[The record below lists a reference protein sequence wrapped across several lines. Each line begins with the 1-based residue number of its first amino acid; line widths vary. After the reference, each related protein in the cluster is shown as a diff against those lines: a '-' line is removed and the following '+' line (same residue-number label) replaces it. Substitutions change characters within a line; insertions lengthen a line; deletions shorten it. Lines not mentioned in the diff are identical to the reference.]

1 MYQKRAG
8 AVSLALVSGL
18 AVTGAVI
25 SAPTAAAAEPA
36 ARVAGAGETPV
47 AAQAWTHVSQ
57 KYPARSYWQ
66 AAEDLRVG
74 NEGSAAQGLTR
85 SYVRL
90 DTSRLKGATVNSA
103 TFRIANTGAP
113 SCTAKP
119 VELWSTGAVSAETTW
134 RKQPARGVKLSAVS
148 AAKGR
153 PDCAAGEFV
162 FDATALVKEAAAKN
176 LATVTVGL
184 FAANESDTGAW
195 KRFAPTSVKLDADV
209 ARPTPPVIASAEY
222 PDGKNGW
229 PAQTG
234 TAGTAG
240 TFTFGVGGAANT
252 EKVVYWTDFAPA
264 EASVAPG
271 AAVSL
276 TPPSE
281 GPHSVYAYSVDK
293 AGYRSDTATCLF
305 YANKRPGGPDRA
317 GDLNGDG
324 LRDVWSLGADG
335 RLRFSAGRGD
345 GTFAPAVD
353 GGITLVAAA
362 KVVASGDWSG
372 HGHNDLV
379 AMEYN
384 QVERKNKLWVYPNPG
399 TGVVQD
405 DRVELTV
412 TCPVADPD
420 LGCETADDHW
430 YNAEDIV
437 DAGDLNADGAPDLLV
452 KQGKE
457 LWAYYGNGMGLL
469 DVAPPVL
476 VGGADWDT
484 HTVVVPGDTSGDGVA
499 DLWLRDN
506 ASGDVSGVNGVKGS
520 DGKPDPAAWGV
531 AANRVKIGSGIAQAA
546 YPALGSSGDLTG
558 DGRAD
563 LWAVTADGK
572 VVAFRGTAAGLDG
585 SPVSGG

>member
-1 MYQKRAG
+1 MYKKKSG

-18 AVTGAVI
+18 TVTGAAI
-25 SAPTAAAAEPA
+25 SAPTALAAGPA
-36 ARVAGAGETPV
+36 VRVAGAGEAPV
-47 AAQAWTHVSQ
+47 AAQAWTHVS
-57 KYPARSYWQ
+57 KKNPARSYWN
-66 AAEDLRVG
+66 AAEELRVG

-85 SYVRL
+85 SYVQL

-103 TFRIANTGAP
+103 TFRIDNTGAP

-119 VELWSTGAVSAETTW
+119 VELWSTGAVSAATTW
-134 RKQPARGVKLSAVS
+134 NKQPAKGVKLSTVS

-153 PDCAAGEFV
+153 TNCAAGELT

-184 FAANESDTGAW
+184 FAADESDTGAW

-209 ARPTPPVIASAEY
+209 ARPAPPVIASAEY
-222 PDGKNGW
+222 PDGKDGW

-240 TFTFGVGGAANT
+240 TFTFGTGASANI
-252 EKVVYWTDFAPA
+252 EKIVYWTDFAPA
-264 EASVAPG
+264 QATAAPG

-293 AGYRSDTATCLF
+293 AGFRSDTATYLF
-305 YANKRPGGPDRA
+305 YVNKRPGGPDRA

-353 GGITLVAAA
+353 GGITLPAGTKA
-362 KVVASGDWSG
+362 VASGDWSG
-372 HGHNDLV
+372 RGHNDLV
-379 AMEYN
+379 VMEYN
-384 QVERKNKLWVYPNPG
+384 EVARKNTLWVYPNTG

-405 DRVELTV
+405 ERTELTV

-420 LGCETADDHW
+420 LGCESGDDHW
-430 YNAEDIV
+430 HDAEDIV
-437 DAGDLNADGAPDLLV
+437 DAGDLNGDGAPDLLV
-452 KQGKE
+452 KRGKE
-457 LWAYYGNGMGLL
+457 LWAYYGNGMSLL
-469 DVAPPVL
+469 DAAAPVL
-476 VGGADWDT
+476 VGGADWDA
-484 HTVVVPGDTSGDGVA
+484 HTVVVPGDTNGDGLA

-506 ASGDVSGVNGVKGS
+506 ASGDVFAVYGVKGA

-531 AANRVKIGSGIAQAA
+531 TANRVKIGSGIARAA
-546 YPALGSSGDLTG
+546 YPVLGSSGDLTG
-558 DGRAD
+558 DGAAD

-572 VVAFRGTAAGLDG
+572 AVAFRGGAAGLDG
-585 SPVSGG
+585 TPVSGR